1 MKGLVK
7 TAARTLSMLDLNDPI
22 PNGQDVI
29 VRITHC
35 GICGS
40 DVHMWTSD
48 DRLAMVFG
56 HEFSG
61 IVEDPGASELKVG
74 DRVAVLP
81 SLGDGKGT
89 VGVAGIQGAYTTH
102 FQQSPKFMRKLP
114 EALSNEV
121 AALIEPLAIALNG
134 VRRTHIDLN
143 DKLLITGT
151 GIIGLGCAEW
161 ARLQGVDTIVMT
173 EVNPDKIAMVR
184 RMGICDHIL
193 NARDPDIKEKLLK
206 ITTGKGFDKV
216 IECTGTQSGMQLC
229 IDITKREGQITYL
242 GIDYNPIAL
251 LTRPIVA
258 NQLSVVGAYGGMFSL
273 CDEIIRHL
281 EKGRIHPEKFITCHI
296 TLEEVQA
303 KLEELASGKTTEIK
317 SIIVT

>member
-7 TAARTLSMLDLNDPI
+7 TAKRTLSMLELEDPI

-29 VRITHC
+29 VRVTHC

-40 DVHMWTSD
+40 DVHMWSSD
-48 DRLAMVFG
+48 DKLGFVFG

-61 IVEDPGASELKVG
+61 IVEDTGKSDLKAG

-81 SLGDGKGT
+81 SLGDGKGV
-89 VGVAGIQGAYTTH
+89 VGVTGIQGAYTTH
-102 FQQSPKFMRKLP
+102 FKQSPNFTRKLP
-114 EALSNEV
+114 DSLSNEA
-121 AALIEPLAIALNG
+121 AALIEPLAITLNG

-143 DKLLITGT
+143 DRLLITGT

-161 ARLQGVDTIVMT
+161 ARLQGADTIVMT
-173 EVNPDKIAMVR
+173 EINIDKIAMVKAT
-184 RMGICDHIL
+184 GICDHIL
-193 NARDPDIKEKLLK
+193 NAGDPDIKEKLLE
-206 ITTGKGFDKV
+206 ITKGKGFDKV
-216 IECTGTQSGMQLC
+216 IECTGSQSGMQLC
-229 IDITKREGQITYL
+229 IDVTRREGQITYL
-242 GIDYNPIAL
+242 GIDYHPIAL

-273 CDEIIRHL
+273 CDEIIGHL
-281 EKGRIHPEKFITCHI
+281 ERGRIHPEKFITSRI

-303 KLEELASGKTTEIK
+303 KLEELANGQTTEIK
-317 SIIVT
+317 SIIVN